1 MSDDT
6 TQTLVAVRVTDP
18 GDPAYDKRHPR
29 AQELVMQYARARD
42 AASLAALD
50 EITVPG
56 KRAVRFEL
64 APLDFAAVLFATSA
78 QSPMEAQDRA
88 FRCSCVAYTDAA
100 GLRHEA
106 KMITAG
112 GADFPVAATTWSS
125 EVARAFG
132 VNAIREMGALALR
145 RAEVTAEVVD
155 PYWPLRGAPLLA
167 L

>member
-1 MSDDT
+1 MSSELLEDT
-6 TQTLVAVRVTDP
+6 
-18 GDPAYDKRHPR
+18 
-29 AQELVMQYARARD
+29 
-42 AASLAALD
+42 
-50 EITVPG
+50 
-56 KRAVRFEL
+56 
-64 APLDFAAVLFATSA
+64 PLDFAAVLFAQSA

-88 FRCSCVAYTDAA
+88 FRCSCVAYVDAA
-100 GLRHEA
+100 GMRHEA
-106 KMITAG
+106 KMITAQ

-155 PYWPLRGAPLLA
+155 PYWPLRGAPPLA